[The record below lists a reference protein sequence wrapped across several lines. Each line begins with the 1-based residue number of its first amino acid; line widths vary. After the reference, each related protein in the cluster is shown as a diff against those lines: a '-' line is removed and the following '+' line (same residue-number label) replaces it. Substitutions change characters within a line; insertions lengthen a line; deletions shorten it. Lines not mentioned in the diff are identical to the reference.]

1 MREVLNRKFD
11 RTLVIGLL
19 LSIFL
24 VMFGCISGYNV
35 FIIILLALSPM
46 ILLAIVTCIL
56 VIVGIVI
63 GGKDA
68 G

>member
-1 MREVLNRKFD
+1 MRRALNRKFD
-11 RTLVIGLL
+11 RSLVLGLL
-19 LSIFL
+19 LSILL
-24 VMFGCISGYNV
+24 VMFGCISEYNI

-46 ILLAIVTCIL
+46 ILLAVVAGAL

-68 G
+68 R